1 MRQVTLG
8 RHGPKVSGVCLG
20 TMTFG
25 NETPQDI
32 AFSQMD
38 RALDAGISF
47 FDMAEMYP
55 VNPVRDETAG
65 VTERIVGRWM
75 ASRGTRNRVQIAT
88 KVTGPGSS
96 IRQGA
101 GYSPAN
107 IRQMLDASL
116 QRLGVDCVDL
126 YQLHWPVRGSFHF
139 RQMWNYNPSKQN
151 KAATL
156 NHIDDMLGAL
166 GDLQTEGKLRAFG
179 LSNDSAWGVAQ
190 WAARADAGHGPRL
203 VSVQNEYSLLYRAH
217 DTDMAEACVN
227 EDVTLLAYSP
237 LAAGLLTGK
246 YRDGMPENCRAATEI
261 ATGGQG
267 RLGGRRTPRA
277 QAAVGA
283 LDEVAQRFG
292 LDLLTLSL
300 GFLRHRPF
308 PIVPIIGA
316 TTDQQLA
323 AQVVALQTDL
333 PPEAVRAANAVW
345 RNHPFPY

>member
-8 RHGPKVSGVCLG
+8 RHGPQVSEICLG

-25 NETPQDI
+25 NETPQDV

-47 FDMAEMYP
+47 FDTAEMYP
-55 VNPVRDETAG
+55 VNPVSDQTAG
-65 VTERIVGRWM
+65 ITEQIIGRWL
-75 ASRGTRNRVQIAT
+75 ARRGARNRVQIAT

-96 IRQGA
+96 VRQGK
-101 GYSPAN
+101 GYGPDNLRA
-107 IRQMLDASL
+107 MVEASL
-116 QRLGVDCVDL
+116 RRLGVDCIDL
-126 YQLHWPVRGSFHF
+126 YQLHWPLRGSYHF
-139 RQMWNYNPSKQN
+139 RQMWNYNPSKQD
-151 KAATL
+151 KAANL
-156 NHIDDMLGAL
+156 DHIDAMLAVL
-166 GDLQTEGKLRAFG
+166 ADLRAEGKLRAFG
-179 LSNDSAWGVAQ
+179 LSNDSAWGVTQ
-190 WAARADAGHGPRL
+190 WATRSEAGQGPRV

-246 YRDGMPENCRAATEI
+246 YQDGVPDPSRAATDL
-261 ATGGQG
+261 AQGGKG
-267 RLGGRRTPRA
+267 SLGGRRTDRA
-277 QAAVGA
+277 LAAVAA
-283 LDEVAQRFG
+283 LQAVARDHG
-292 LDLLTLSL
+292 LDLLTLAL

-316 TTDQQLA
+316 TTDAQLA
-323 AQVVALQTDL
+323 AQIAAWQTDL

-345 RNHPFPY
+345 RSHPFPY